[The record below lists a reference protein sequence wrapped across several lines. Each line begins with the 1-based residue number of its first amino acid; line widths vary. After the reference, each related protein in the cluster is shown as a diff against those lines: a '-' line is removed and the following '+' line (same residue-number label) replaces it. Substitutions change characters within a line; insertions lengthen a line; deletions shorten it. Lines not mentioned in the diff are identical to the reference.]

1 MTQAAMVRSG
11 ECSPLELVDEA
22 IARIEALNPA
32 INAVIHERFE
42 RARQE
47 ARHLETSRVD
57 ASRVEASTAPFH
69 GVPIVVKD
77 STCPL
82 AGEPLHEGLQAAKDA
97 GYLAAANSWLTD
109 RLIGAGFVI
118 VGRTNVPE
126 LCTHATTEPAAYGP
140 TRNPWATEH
149 SAGGSSGGS
158 GAAVAAGMVAIGH
171 GTDGGGSVRTPAAF
185 CGLVGLKPTRGRIS
199 NAPDSAEHWAGLS
212 TDGFLTR
219 TVRDSAAVLD
229 AVCGSSFGDPYATPL
244 TASLVAALDGAL
256 PRLRVGVR
264 LRGANEGIDAHP
276 EVARSIRQIA
286 DLLSAHGHHVV
297 DAAPIA
303 LDEVEAVAQQGTVVA
318 ACVAA
323 ELDAWSARLG
333 REIALEEIEPRNRL
347 SVSNGRAVTGPQ
359 YVAAREWLHGWG
371 RRLHAWWNDFDLLL
385 TPTVTQPPIR
395 IGSLPFDPTPQEMA
409 NMRRELGWLM
419 GMWNVSGQ
427 PAISVPATQTTD
439 GLPIGAQLVAAWGR
453 EDLLLQT
460 AALIEQA
467 QPWPLVAGARSG
479 HV

>member
-1 MTQAAMVRSG
+1 MTQAAMVRRG

-22 IARIEALNPA
+22 IARIEAVNPA
-32 INAVIHERFE
+32 INAVIHTRFE
-42 RARQE
+42 QAREE
-47 ARHLETSRVD
+47 ARRHQANGVD
-57 ASRVEASTAPFH
+57 ASTAGPFR

-77 STCPL
+77 STCPI

-97 GYLAAANSWLTD
+97 GYRAPANSWLTN
-109 RLIGAGFVI
+109 RLVDAGFVI

-140 TRNPWATEH
+140 TRNPWATDH

-229 AVCGSSFGDPYATPL
+229 VVCGSSPGDPYTTPL
-244 TASLVAALDGAL
+244 TASLAAALEGAL

-286 DLLSAHGHHVV
+286 DLLAAHGHDVV
-297 DAAPIA
+297 EAAPLA
-303 LDEVEAVAQQGTVVA
+303 LDEIEAVTQQGTVVA

-333 REIALEEIEPRNRL
+333 REITLDEIEPRNRM
-347 SVSNGRAVTGPQ
+347 SVSNGRLVTGAQ

-385 TPTVTQPPIR
+385 TPTVTQPPIK
-395 IGSLPFDPTPQEMA
+395 IGSLPFDPSAQDMA

-427 PAISVPATQTTD
+427 PAISVPAAQTSG
-439 GLPIGAQLVAAWGR
+439 GLPIGAQLVAAWAR

-467 QPWPLVAGARSG
+467 QPWPLVAR
-479 HV
+479 

>member
-1 MTQAAMVRSG
+1 MVRRG

-22 IARIEALNPA
+22 IARIEALNPS
-32 INAVIHERFE
+32 INAVIHTRFE
-42 RARQE
+42 QARHE
-47 ARHLETSRVD
+47 ARRLETSRV
-57 ASRVEASTAPFH
+57 ETSTAPFR

-77 STCPL
+77 ATCPL

-97 GYLAAANSWLTD
+97 GYRAPANSWLTD
-109 RLIGAGFVI
+109 RLLGAGFVI

-140 TRNPWATEH
+140 TRNPWATGH

-171 GTDGGGSVRTPAAF
+171 GSDGGGSVRTPAAF

-199 NAPDSAEHWAGLS
+199 NGPDIAEHWAGLS

-219 TVRDSAAVLD
+219 TVRDTAAVLD
-229 AVCGSSFGDPYATPL
+229 AVCGSSCGDPYTTPL
-244 TASLVAALDGAL
+244 TASLAAALDGAL

-276 EVARSIRQIA
+276 EVARAIRQVA
-286 DLLSAHGHHVV
+286 DLLAAHGHDVV
-297 DAAPIA
+297 DAAPVA
-303 LDEVEAVAQQGTVVA
+303 LDETLAVAQQGTVVSV
-318 ACVAA
+318 CVAA

-333 REIALEEIEPRNRL
+333 REITLDEIEPRNRM
-347 SVSNGRAVTGPQ
+347 SVSNGRSVTGAQ

-385 TPTVTQPPIR
+385 TPTVTQPPVK
-395 IGSLPFDPTPQEMA
+395 IGSLPFNPTADDMA

-427 PAISVPATQTTD
+427 PAISIPATQTDD
-439 GLPIGAQLVAAWGR
+439 GLPIGAQFVAAWGR

-460 AALIEQA
+460 AALIERA
-467 QPWPLVAGARSG
+467 QPWPLIATN
-479 HV
+479 

>member
-1 MTQAAMVRSG
+1 MNDAVAQAAMVRRG

-22 IARIEALNPA
+22 IARIEAVNPS
-32 INAVIHERFE
+32 INAVIHTRFE
-42 RARQE
+42 QALLE
-47 ARHLETSRVD
+47 ASRLESSHVD
-57 ASRVEASTAPFH
+57 ASRVEASTAPFR

-77 STCPL
+77 STCPI

-97 GYLAAANSWLTD
+97 DYRAPANSWLTD
-109 RLIGAGFVI
+109 RLIAAGFVI

-140 TRNPWATEH
+140 TRNPWAPDH

-229 AVCGSSFGDPYATPL
+229 AVCGSSFGDPYTTPL
-244 TASLVAALDGAL
+244 TASLAAALDGEL

-276 EVARSIRQIA
+276 EVARAIRQIA
-286 DLLSAHGHHVV
+286 DLLAANGHDVV
-297 DAAPIA
+297 EAAPVA
-303 LDEVEAVAQQGTVVA
+303 LDEIEAVAQQGIVVA
-318 ACVAA
+318 ACIAA

-333 REIALEEIEPRNRL
+333 REITLEEIEPRNRM
-347 SVSNGRAVTGPQ
+347 SVSNGRLITGAQ
-359 YVAAREWLHGWG
+359 YVASREWLHGWG

-385 TPTVTQPPIR
+385 TPTVTQPPIK
-395 IGSLPFDPTPQEMA
+395 IGSLPFDPSAQDMA
-409 NMRRELGWLM
+409 NMRHELGWLM

-427 PAISVPATQTTD
+427 PAISVPAMQTSD
-439 GLPIGAQLVAAWGR
+439 GLPIGAQLVAAWAR

-467 QPWPLVAGARSG
+467 QPWPLGPA
-479 HV
+479 

>member
-1 MTQAAMVRSG
+1 MNDAVAQAAMIRRG

-22 IARIEALNPA
+22 IARIEAVNPK
-32 INAVIHERFE
+32 INAVIHDRFE
-42 RARQE
+42 QAREE
-47 ARHLETSRVD
+47 ARRHD
-57 ASRVEASTAPFH
+57 ASRADARTAGAFR

-77 STCPL
+77 STCPI
-82 AGEPLHEGLQAAKDA
+82 AGEPLHDGLQAAKDA
-97 GYLAAANSWLTD
+97 GYRAPANSWLTD

-140 TRNPWATEH
+140 TRNPWSTDH

-158 GAAVAAGMVAIGH
+158 GAAVAAGMVPIAH

-185 CGLVGLKPTRGRIS
+185 CGSVGLKPTRGRIS
-199 NAPDSAEHWAGLS
+199 NGPDAAEHWAGLS
-212 TDGFLTR
+212 SDGFLTR
-219 TVRDSAAVLD
+219 TVRDTAAVLD
-229 AVCGSSFGDPYATPL
+229 AVCGSSTGDPYTTPL
-244 TASLVAALDGAL
+244 TASLTAALDGAL
-256 PRLRVGVR
+256 PRLRIGVR
-264 LRGANEGIDAHP
+264 LRGANDGIDAHP
-276 EVARSIRQIA
+276 QVARSIRQIA
-286 DLLSAHGHHVV
+286 DLLAAHGHEVV
-297 DAAPIA
+297 DAAPPA
-303 LDEVEAVAQQGTVVA
+303 LDEIDAVAQQGTVVS

-323 ELDAWSARLG
+323 ALDAWSVRLG
-333 REIALEEIEPRNRL
+333 REIALEEIEPRNRM

-385 TPTVTQPPIR
+385 TPTVTQPPVK
-395 IGSLPFDPTPQEMA
+395 IGALPFDPTPQDMA

-427 PAISVPATQTTD
+427 PAISVPAAPTDD
-439 GLPIGAQLVAAWGR
+439 GLPVGAQLVAAWGR

-460 AALIEQA
+460 AALVERA
-467 QPWPLVAGARSG
+467 QPWPLVAP
-479 HV
+479 

>member
-1 MTQAAMVRSG
+1 MIRRG

-22 IARIEALNPA
+22 ITRIEAVNPK

-42 RARQE
+42 RAREE
-47 ARHLETSRVD
+47 ARRVQ
-57 ASRVEASTAPFH
+57 AGTAPFR

-82 AGEPLHEGLQAAKDA
+82 AGEPLHDGLQAAKDA
-97 GYLAAANSWLTD
+97 SYRAPANSWLTD
-109 RLIGAGFVI
+109 RLLGAGFII

-140 TRNPWATEH
+140 TRNPWSSAH

-185 CGLVGLKPTRGRIS
+185 CGVVGLKPTRGRIS
-199 NAPDSAEHWAGLS
+199 NGPEAAEHWAGLS
-212 TDGFLTR
+212 SDGFLTR
-219 TVRDSAAVLD
+219 SVRDTAAVLD
-229 AVCGSSFGDPYATPL
+229 AVCGSAIGDPYTTPL
-244 TASLVAALDGAL
+244 TTSLAAALDRAL
-256 PRLRVGVR
+256 PKLRIGVR

-276 EVARSIRQIA
+276 HVARAIRQIA
-286 DLLSAHGHHVV
+286 DLLASHGHDVV
-297 DAAPIA
+297 DAAPDA
-303 LDEVEAVAQQGTVVA
+303 LDEIDAVAQQGTVVS

-333 REIALEEIEPRNRL
+333 REITLDEIEPRNRM
-347 SVSNGRAVTGPQ
+347 SVSNGRAVSGPQ

-385 TPTVTQPPIR
+385 TPTVTQPPVK
-395 IGSLPFDPTPQEMA
+395 IGALPFDPTPDDMV

-427 PAISVPATQTTD
+427 PAISVPAAPTDD
-439 GLPIGAQLVAAWGR
+439 GLPIGAQFVAAWGR

-460 AALIEQA
+460 AALVENA
-467 QPWPLVAGARSG
+467 QPWPLVAP
-479 HV
+479 

>member
-1 MTQAAMVRSG
+1 
-11 ECSPLELVDEA
+11 
-22 IARIEALNPA
+22 
-32 INAVIHERFE
+32 
-42 RARQE
+42 
-47 ARHLETSRVD
+47 
-57 ASRVEASTAPFH
+57 
-69 GVPIVVKD
+69 
-77 STCPL
+77 
-82 AGEPLHEGLQAAKDA
+82 
-97 GYLAAANSWLTD
+97 
-109 RLIGAGFVI
+109 
-118 VGRTNVPE
+118 
-126 LCTHATTEPAAYGP
+126 
-140 TRNPWATEH
+140 
-149 SAGGSSGGS
+149 
-158 GAAVAAGMVAIGH
+158 MVAIGH

-229 AVCGSSFGDPYATPL
+229 AVCGSSFGDPYTTPL
-244 TASLVAALDGAL
+244 TAALVCGRSTARC
-256 PRLRVGVR
+256 PRMRVGVR

-286 DLLSAHGHHVV
+286 DLLAAHGHHVV

-318 ACVAA
+318 ACIAA

-333 REIALEEIEPRNRL
+333 REITLDEIEPRNRM

-385 TPTVTQPPIR
+385 TPTVTQPPIK
-395 IGSLPFDPTPQEMA
+395 IGALPFDPTPQEMA

-419 GMWNVSGQ
+419 GMWNVSGAARDQ
-427 PAISVPATQTTD
+427 RPRGADQRWSTRRRAAGRRMGTRGPAAADRGPDRART
-439 GLPIGAQLVAAWGR
+439 AVAPSSPRNFECIWQGH
-453 EDLLLQT
+453 
-460 AALIEQA
+460 
-467 QPWPLVAGARSG
+467 GARHDDGSG
-479 HV
+479 PVKGTR

>member
-1 MTQAAMVRSG
+1 MVRRG

-22 IARIEALNPA
+22 IARIEALNPS
-32 INAVIHERFE
+32 INAIIHPRFE
-42 RARQE
+42 QAR
-47 ARHLETSRVD
+47 LE
-57 ASRVEASTAPFH
+57 ASRVETSTAPFH
-69 GVPIVVKD
+69 GVPMVVKD
-77 STCPL
+77 ATCPI
-82 AGEPLHEGLQAAKDA
+82 AGEPLHEGLQVAKDA
-97 GYLAAANSWLTD
+97 GYLAPANSWLTD
-109 RLIGAGFVI
+109 RLVAAGFVI

-140 TRNPWATEH
+140 TRNPWATGH

-171 GTDGGGSVRTPAAF
+171 GSDGGGSVRTPAAF

-199 NAPDSAEHWAGLS
+199 NGPDIAEHWAGLS

-219 TVRDSAAVLD
+219 TVRDTAAVLD
-229 AVCGSSFGDPYATPL
+229 AVCGSSFGDPYTTPL
-244 TASLVAALDGAL
+244 TASLTAALDGTL

-286 DLLSAHGHHVV
+286 DLLAAHGHDVV
-297 DAAPIA
+297 DAAPVA
-303 LDEVEAVAQQGTVVA
+303 LDEIEAVAQQGTVVSV
-318 ACVAA
+318 CVAA

-333 REIALEEIEPRNRL
+333 REITLEEIEPRNRM
-347 SVSNGRAVTGPQ
+347 SVSNGRSVTGTQ

-385 TPTVTQPPIR
+385 TPTVTQPPVK
-395 IGSLPFDPTPQEMA
+395 IGSLPFDPTPEDMA

-427 PAISVPATQTTD
+427 PAISIPATQTED
-439 GLPIGAQLVAAWGR
+439 GLPIGAQFVAAWGR

-460 AALIEQA
+460 AALVERA
-467 QPWPLVAGARSG
+467 QPWPLVAT
-479 HV
+479 

>member
-1 MTQAAMVRSG
+1 MVRRG

-22 IARIEALNPA
+22 IARIEVLNPS
-32 INAVIHERFE
+32 INAVIHPRFE
-42 RARQE
+42 QARQE
-47 ARHLETSRVD
+47 ARRLETSRVVPSRVG
-57 ASRVEASTAPFH
+57 ASRVETSRVPFR

-77 STCPL
+77 ATCPI
-82 AGEPLHEGLQAAKDA
+82 AGEPLHEGLQVAKDA
-97 GYLAAANSWLTD
+97 GYLAPANSWLTD
-109 RLIGAGFVI
+109 RLLGAGFVI

-140 TRNPWATEH
+140 TRNPWATSH

-171 GTDGGGSVRTPAAF
+171 GSDGGGSVRTPAAF

-199 NAPDSAEHWAGLS
+199 NGPDIAEHWAGLS

-219 TVRDSAAVLD
+219 TVRDTAAVLD

-276 EVARSIRQIA
+276 EVARAIRQIA
-286 DLLSAHGHHVV
+286 DLLASHGHDVV
-297 DAAPIA
+297 DAAPVA
-303 LDEVEAVAQQGTVVA
+303 LDEIEAVAQQGTVVSV
-318 ACVAA
+318 CVAS

-333 REIALEEIEPRNRL
+333 REITLDEIEPRNRM
-347 SVSNGRAVTGPQ
+347 SVSNGRSVTGTQ

-385 TPTVTQPPIR
+385 TPTVTQPPVK
-395 IGSLPFDPTPQEMA
+395 IGSLPFNPTADDMA

-427 PAISVPATQTTD
+427 PAISVPARQTDD
-439 GLPIGAQLVAAWGR
+439 GLPIGAQFVAAWGR

-460 AALIEQA
+460 AALVERA
-467 QPWPLVAGARSG
+467 QPWPLVAT
-479 HV
+479 